1 MKPRVIFMG
10 TPLFATNV
18 LQNLIDNY
26 EVVLVVCQPDKLV
39 GRKRILTP
47 CPVKE
52 LAMKHNIEVFQPVKL
67 KDDYEKILSLNPDLI
82 VTCAYGQ
89 IVPKE
94 VLEVPQFGCINVHAS
109 LLPKYRGAAP
119 IQSCLLEGEQK
130 TGITIMYMD
139 ESLDTGDII
148 STREIAIE
156 ADDNLETLSNK
167 LSILGAD
174 LLIDTIPSILDNT
187 NTRIKQDDSLSSYAH
202 MIKREDEHIDFNDNG
217 KNIINKIRGLYPSAS
232 FNLDNLEIKV
242 LKAEFI
248 AFNIQEIGIIKYL
261 DKNNFGITCK
271 DGIIY
276 LKEVKPDG
284 KNKMFIKDY
293 LNGLNK
299 EKYLNRRVD

>member
-18 LQNLIDNY
+18 LQKLIDNY
-26 EVVLVVCQPDKLV
+26 DVILVVCQPDKLV
-39 GRKRILTP
+39 GRKKILTP

-52 LAMKHNIEVFQPVKL
+52 MALANNIEVFQPEKL
-67 KDDYEKILSLNPDLI
+67 RLDNEKIINLNPDLI

-94 VLEVPQFGCINVHAS
+94 VLEATKYGCINVHAS

-119 IQSCLLEGEQK
+119 IQACLLDGEDK

-148 STREIAIE
+148 STRELIIDK
-156 ADDNLETLSNK
+156 DDNLETLSNK
-167 LSILGAD
+167 LSLLGAN
-174 LLIDTIPSILDNT
+174 LLINTIPSILEGT
-187 NTRIKQDDSLSSYAH
+187 NNRIKQDDSKSSYAH
-202 MIKREDEHIDFNDNG
+202 MIKREDEYLDFNCLGNV
-217 KNIINKIRGLYPSAS
+217 IINKIRGLYPNAS
-232 FNLDNLEIKV
+232 FILDGIEIKV
-242 LKAEFI
+242 LKAVYEK
-248 AFNIQEIGIIKYL
+248 ADSKETGIIKYL
-261 DKNNFGITCK
+261 DKNNFGITCC

-276 LKEVKPDG
+276 LKEVKPSG
-284 KNKMFIKDY
+284 KNKMDIKSY

-299 EKYLNRRVD
+299 EKYINKRVD